1 MLQELRD
8 QETEYHVKEE
18 DLLNKIQQKDMDN
31 QRARENFK
39 DIKERFKRE
48 ERLMMSA
55 FHELALQFNRIQ
67 RNVSNQPDTF
77 INQERKRT
85 VEAIARR

>member
-1 MLQELRD
+1 
-8 QETEYHVKEE
+8 
-18 DLLNKIQQKDMDN
+18 
-31 QRARENFK
+31 
-39 DIKERFKRE
+39 
-48 ERLMMSA
+48 MMSA